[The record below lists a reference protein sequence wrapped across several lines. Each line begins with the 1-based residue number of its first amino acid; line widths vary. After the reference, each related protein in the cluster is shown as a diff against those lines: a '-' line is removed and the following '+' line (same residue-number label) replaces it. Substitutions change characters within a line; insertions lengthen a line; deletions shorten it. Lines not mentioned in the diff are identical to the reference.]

1 MNIIFTDYDTVKIGN
16 DREITTQKFFE
27 YFAKAIEYDKITN
40 CNYTPKSEEFS
51 FIYDN
56 EKYIVKITKKSL
68 DKLRKLLSLMKIEQN
83 KSNKRQKADIT
94 KNENE
99 ELLKLARNG
108 EIVSETA
115 KELYLKELKSEI
127 KLSDIFKEIE
137 LQDIAYDFFHLD
149 ASDTKKW
156 AEVISPILA
165 IISFISVIGSMIL
178 QFSEIIKITPA
189 LIMSG
194 VGFVEFFVC
203 LATLDSG
210 GSLLARALTYI
221 SWGIINLVGNL
232 IKINID
238 LVRAISKLISKVSLI
253 KHKIKSL
260 KNYNVP
266 SEELVLPQKN
276 EEKSNDV
283 LTSYIAKYIDNIYL
297 NLLKLNDED
306 KREMRKELENKLKKY
321 QLSLSSL
328 PQSGL
333 TLETETT
340 VNTRFIMDLADL
352 ELKINQKLNSELKNK
367 LITSSIERI
376 NEETENKEE
385 NDDKTKKRVL
395 QI

>member
-16 DREITTQKFFE
+16 DREITAQKFFE

-40 CNYTPKSEEFS
+40 CNYTPESEEFS

-108 EIVSETA
+108 EIVSEKA
-115 KELYLKELKSEI
+115 KQLYLKELKSEI

-137 LQDIAYDFFHLD
+137 LQDIAYDFFNLD
-149 ASDTKKW
+149 ASDTEDL

-165 IISFISVIGSMIL
+165 IISFMSTMVFISLGCAGIMK
-178 QFSEIIKITPA
+178 EIPSSIIA
-189 LIMSG
+189 FASLL
-194 VGFVEFFVC
+194 EFII
-203 LATLDSG
+203 AAIAKG
-210 GSLLARALTYI
+210 GSLLARALAYI
-221 SWGIINLVGNL
+221 IWGIINLVGNL

-253 KHKIKSL
+253 KHKIKAL

-266 SEELVLPQKN
+266 SEELVLPPKN
-276 EEKSNDV
+276 EEKGNDV
-283 LTSYIAKYIDNIYL
+283 LTSYITKYIDNIYL

-306 KREMRKELENKLKKY
+306 KREMRTELETKLKEY
-321 QLSLSSL
+321 QASLSNL
-328 PQSGL
+328 PKSGL

-352 ELKINQKLNSELKNK
+352 ELRINQKLSITLKSN
-367 LITSSIERI
+367 LIKSSIERI
-376 NEETENKEE
+376 NEEPENKEE